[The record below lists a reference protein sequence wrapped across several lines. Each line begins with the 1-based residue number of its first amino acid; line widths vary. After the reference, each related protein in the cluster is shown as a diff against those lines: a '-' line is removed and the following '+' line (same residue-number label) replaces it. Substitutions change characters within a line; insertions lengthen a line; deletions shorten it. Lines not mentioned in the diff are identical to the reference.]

1 MKLPEKTIQTV
12 RKDKFY
18 LLFCFIG
25 LFSGLVSVYY
35 TDNVKLAFSGIAVSI
50 LVLLTLFA
58 LFHKI
63 KTGNL
68 TLFEPFTLAFLG
80 ILIYFIL
87 PAIDLIFLGKLIGP
101 SIKLSHYKALTAED
115 DRFLAT
121 IIFLCTLGVISFYFG
136 YVSTLGRKIG
146 CTLPVPGHLYS
157 KNLLLKTGIFY
168 ALLGIIAFGYA
179 MWKVGGAA
187 KWFTTPK
194 GANIFLVAKCVYGTF
209 LLKILIPAI
218 IILFAYALLRGSK
231 IIFVLWT
238 GAFLATAI
246 FFTIFSQGSRRIIL
260 FLVLS
265 LIIYYRYAVRPLRFK
280 QIALIIAVLF
290 FYNFNVGIIRKT
302 IPLYSVQSVKNHLS
316 EIKDSHEGRWHNLVI
331 KTMDFPYCYNSL
343 MQIVDYVPEK
353 VDYLRGSTYS
363 KIFLWP
369 IPRSWWPEKPEGI
382 SRVVVRHFYP
392 QMYDRGVSMSPTIV
406 GEAYFNFG
414 TFGIIIVMALFG
426 VICQSL
432 YTFLKKN
439 RKNIG
444 AIAIYA
450 SVAPYIFE
458 SFRGYFFECTMLY
471 LFYGLCIFIAFYVAR
486 LISKK
491 RQKPDSLITSKN
503 PLAE

>member
-1 MKLPEKTIQTV
+1 MKFLEKTIQTV
-12 RKDKFY
+12 KRNKFY
-18 LLFCFIG
+18 LLFCLIG

-35 TDNVKLAFSGIAVSI
+35 TDNTELTFSGIAVSI
-50 LVLLTLFA
+50 LVLVTLFA
-58 LFHKI
+58 IFHKR

-68 TLFEPFTLAFLG
+68 GLFEPLTLVFIG

-87 PAIDLIFLGKLIGP
+87 PAIDLTFLGKLINP

-136 YVSTLGRKIG
+136 YASALGKKLG
-146 CTLPVPGHLYS
+146 CALPVPGRDYS
-157 KNLLLKTGIFY
+157 KNLLLKTGIVY

-179 MWKVGGAA
+179 MWKVGGTA

-209 LLKILIPAI
+209 LLKVLIPAI
-218 IILFAYALLRGSK
+218 IILFVYALLRGSK

-238 GAFLATAI
+238 SAFMTVVI
-246 FFTIFSQGSRRIIL
+246 FFTIFSQGSRRITL

-265 LIIYYRYAVRPLRFK
+265 LIIYYRYAVSPLRFK
-280 QIALIIAVLF
+280 QIALMIAVLF
-290 FYNFNVGIIRKT
+290 FYNFNVGLIRKT
-302 IPLYSVQSVKNHLS
+302 IPQYNLQSTKNHFS
-316 EIKDSHEGRWHNLVI
+316 KIINSYEGRWHNLVI
-331 KTMDFPYCYNSL
+331 NTMDFPYCYNSL

-353 VDYLRGSTYS
+353 VDYLWGSTYA
-363 KIFLWP
+363 KFFLWP

-392 QMYDRGVSMSPTIV
+392 QMYERGISMSPTIV
-406 GEAYFNFG
+406 SEVYFNFG
-414 TFGIIIVMALFG
+414 ISGIIIIMALFG

-432 YTFLKKN
+432 HTFLKKN
-439 RKNIG
+439 KQNIG

-450 SVAPYIFE
+450 SIAPYVFE

-471 LFYGLCIFIAFYVAR
+471 LFYGLCIFIAFYLAR
-486 LISKK
+486 SINKGMIFKK
-491 RQKPDSLITSKN
+491 RKFINSNK
-503 PLAE
+503 